1 MNLDYKII
9 FERNY
14 GIFDENDQERI
25 RRTRVLIIG
34 DSGVGETIAI
44 ILARCGVERIV
55 IAGEDRYEPSDM
67 NRQMCCFSDTIG
79 RRKVDVIRETVLS
92 INPRVDVVAHHHLPA
107 EGQLDPLVTE
117 ADVVIPAV
125 DDFPYSIQLFRA
137 ARRHAKPAVLCL
149 PSGSMGYVSV
159 FTERG
164 PTIEGVLG
172 VPALDYEGMH
182 DLIHTREYRC
192 GQYNLITAGDWRVD
206 WFWDYFKGAR
216 PLALICPVEWML
228 TSLAAMEILKIGSQK
243 WPPMEAPR
251 CWYARNG
258 NVSDSRFSWFLR
270 WHRKLG
276 WLIFGSKT
284 GKRLHKVGLWLWR
297 PFFKYLK
304 GRQERQETEE

>member
-1 MNLDYKII
+1 MDLDYNTI
-9 FERNY
+9 FQRNY
-14 GIFDENDQERI
+14 GIFGENDQERI
-25 RRTRVLIIG
+25 RCTRVLIIG

-44 ILARCGVERIV
+44 ILARSGVERFV

-79 RRKVDVIRETVLS
+79 RRKVDVIRETVHA
-92 INPRVDVVAHHHLPA
+92 INPHADVLIHPLPS
-107 EGQLDPLVTE
+107 EKDLDALVIE

-159 FTERG
+159 FTDRG

-172 VPALDYEGMH
+172 IPALDYEGMH

-192 GQYNLITAGDWRVD
+192 AQYNLITAGDWRVD
-206 WFWDYFKGAR
+206 WFWDYFKGER

-228 TSLAAMEILKIGSQK
+228 TSLAAMETLKIGSQK
-243 WPPMEAPR
+243 WRPMEAPR

-258 NVSDSRFSWFLR
+258 KISDSRFSWFLR
-270 WHRKLG
+270 CHRKLG
-276 WLIFGSKT
+276 WQIFGT
-284 GKRLHKVGLWLWR
+284 GTGRRLHKVGLWFWR

-304 GRQERQETEE
+304 GRQGQETDQ

>member
-1 MNLDYKII
+1 MDLDYEII
-9 FERNY
+9 FQRNY
-14 GIFDENDQERI
+14 GIFDKDDQERI
-25 RRTRVLIIG
+25 KRTRVLIVG

-44 ILARCGVERIV
+44 ILARSGVERLS
-55 IAGEDRYEPSDM
+55 IAGEDYYEPADM
-67 NRQMCCFSDTIG
+67 NRQTCCFSDTIG
-79 RRKVDVIRETVLS
+79 RKKVDVIRETILS
-92 INPRVDVVAHHHLPA
+92 INPRADIRTHRLPSDTD
-107 EGQLDPLVTE
+107 LDSLVTE

-159 FTERG
+159 FPEEG
-164 PTIEGVLG
+164 PTLEDMLG
-172 VPALDYEGMH
+172 VPVLDYDEMH
-182 DLIHTREYRC
+182 ELIHTREYRC

-206 WFWDYFKGAR
+206 WFWEYFKGER

-228 TSLAAMEILKIGSQK
+228 TSLAAMETLKIASQK

-258 NVSDSRFSWFLR
+258 KISDSRFSWFLR

-276 WLIFGSKT
+276 WQIFGSET
-284 GKRLHKVGLWLWR
+284 GKRLHKVGLWFWR
-297 PFFKYLK
+297 PFFRYLK
-304 GRQERQETEE
+304 GRQEKQESQE